1 MSLLL
6 QYELMTY
13 DMMPFAMLR
22 LKALV
27 KIKRIGCAVK
37 GDYWFTKG
45 YSRDLDSAPRPL
57 LEIIFS
63 LSMTRYFSWKIRRM
77 YDTFYRGGF
86 YTESLNL

>member
-1 MSLLL
+1 
-6 QYELMTY
+6 
-13 DMMPFAMLR
+13 MPFAMLR

-57 LEIIFS
+57 LEIIVS
-63 LSMTRYFSWKIRRM
+63 LSMTRFFPGKSEEFIIYFIEVDFTQK
-77 YDTFYRGGF
+77 DLQLEVFCLF
-86 YTESLNL
+86 